1 MNKDYPFLQATPHF
15 LTSCDCCCLGCRE
28 VKCPLNL
35 TNGYFQKYATLMQSC
50 IEVKDGSFALK
61 RDHNY
66 YFQVQQQLFTLQE
79 RAFNDFV
86 VYGID
91 SENSAHL
98 LIESI
103 YLQIQHMD
111 RVLPS
116 IHFIYRG
123 WHVIVTDD

>member
-15 LTSCDCCCLGCRE
+15 LTSCDCCCLGRE

-35 TNGYFQKYATLMQSC
+35 ANGDFQKYATLKQSC

-116 IHFIYRG
+116 IHFIHRG
-123 WHVIVTDD
+123 WHVIVIDD